1 MLYNGGLRNMENNIK
16 INFIKENTDILLNIE
31 QPDLTNLIKN
41 IISKHLEVT
50 KENIKVDADDTF
62 DIDEFINL
70 ILSVHEEFREEI
82 DKFYEN
88 INREITTYYED
99 DVLAKHIIEE
109 LKKNT

>member
-1 MLYNGGLRNMENNIK
+1 MENNIK
-16 INFIKENTDILLNIE
+16 IHFIKENTDILLNIE

-41 IISKHLEVT
+41 IVSKHLEVT
-50 KENIKVDADDTF
+50 KENLEIDAIDSF
-62 DIDEFINL
+62 DIEEFSNL
-70 ILSVHEEFREEI
+70 IVSVNEEFREEI

-99 DVLAKHIIEE
+99 EVLAKHIIEE